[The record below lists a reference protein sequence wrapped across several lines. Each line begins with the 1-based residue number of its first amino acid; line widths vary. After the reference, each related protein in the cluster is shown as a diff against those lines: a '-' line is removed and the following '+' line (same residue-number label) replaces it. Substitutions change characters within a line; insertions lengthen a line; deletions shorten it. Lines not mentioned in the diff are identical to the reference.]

1 MEVKKIPNNQKNNQD
16 GNQTTGKTG
25 SAPGK
30 KKGRPKGA
38 TDKQERK
45 KRTDRSVAMD
55 PNENSNM
62 IKYAMALMNLPKI
75 DYNNLEQ
82 LKQRIQDYFDLSAAY
97 GYKPAVA
104 SLASSLSVDRV
115 TLFNWLNGK
124 TETIKNRECFNTLKA
139 AYDSINMLYEIYMN
153 TGKINPVAGIFL
165 MKNNMGYK
173 DTTDYIITANQE
185 QQVTLPDLVNRAGLL
200 SE

>member
-1 MEVKKIPNNQKNNQD
+1 MEQETKKQR
-16 GNQTTGKTG
+16 
-25 SAPGK
+25 
-30 KKGRPKGA
+30 GRPKGA
-38 TDKQERK
+38 TDKKQRTR
-45 KRTDRSVAMD
+45 RTDRSVAVD

-62 IKYAMALMNLPKI
+62 IHYAMALMNLPKI
-75 DYNNLEQ
+75 DCNNITQ
-82 LKQRIQDYFDLSAAY
+82 LKQRISDYFDLSAAY

-104 SLASSLSVDRV
+104 SLASALRIDRT

-124 TETIKNRECFNTLKA
+124 SEAIKNKECFDTLKA
-139 AYDSINMLYEIYMN
+139 AYDSINMLYEVYMN

-173 DTTDYIITANQE
+173 DTTDYIVTANQE
-185 QQVTLPDLVNRAGLL
+185 QQVSLPDIANRAGLL